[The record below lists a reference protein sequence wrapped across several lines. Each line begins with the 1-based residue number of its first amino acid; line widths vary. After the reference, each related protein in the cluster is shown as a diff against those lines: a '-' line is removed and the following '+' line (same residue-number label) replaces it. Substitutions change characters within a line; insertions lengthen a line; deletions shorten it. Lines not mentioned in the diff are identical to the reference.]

1 MIPVSHI
8 AAVGVALKANQDNAK
23 RIMQNSHKLST
34 AKQSSTIHKVTNSEP
49 DNSNMNTNTPAWN
62 DAINV
67 SKEATEMLKNL
78 TKILGVNIDD

>member
-8 AAVGVALKANQDNAK
+8 AAVGIALKANQDNAK
-23 RIMQNSHKLST
+23 RIMQNTHKPST
-34 AKQSSTIHKVTNSEP
+34 AKPFSTIHKVTNSEP

-67 SKEATEMLKNL
+67 SKEVTEMTKNL
-78 TKILGVNIDD
+78 MKILGVNVND